1 MESTKLLNRFCCSIE
16 KLANSTNTLASQIV
30 SELEAENWQKYL
42 IQKYASSDRAFSDR
56 IISDNIIIW

>member
-30 SELEAENWQKYL
+30 SELEAEN
-42 IQKYASSDRAFSDR
+42 
-56 IISDNIIIW
+56 